1 MAARFTIMGEPLSTR
16 TNQEW
21 VEHLSSDGPE
31 QDQAIQDLRTRLQR
45 SLYHYLRTDRSDLR
59 DRNNDQIEQMAQD
72 FAQDAILKVLDNLHT
87 FRGES
92 KFTTWATKITTRVA
106 ISELRRAR
114 YKDYSLEHITIGG
127 ETLPDITS
135 LSISPSTGPSPERY
149 TEQQDILR
157 KIDRAIDGVLTERQ
171 RTALIAATIDGVPIE
186 EIAARMNT
194 NRNALYKLIHDARVK
209 LKKHLENEGISMDY
223 VMKAFER

>member
-1 MAARFTIMGEPLSTR
+1 MSTR
-16 TNQEW
+16 TNEEW
-21 VEHLSSDGPE
+21 LAHLKSEGP
-31 QDQAIQDLRTRLQR
+31 DQAQAIEDLRTRLER
-45 SLYHYLRTDRSDLR
+45 SLYHYLRTDRSDLS
-59 DRNNDQIEQMAQD
+59 DRTTEAIQQMAQD
-72 FAQDAILKVLDNLHT
+72 FAQDALLKILDNIDT

-114 YKDYSLEHITIGG
+114 YRDYSLEHITIGG

-135 LSISPSTGPSPERY
+135 LSISPDTGPSPERF
-149 TEQQDILR
+149 TEQQDILA
-157 KIDRAIDGVLTERQ
+157 KLDAAIDDVLTDRQ
-171 RTALIAATIDGVPIE
+171 RTALVAATIDGVSIE
-186 EIAARMNT
+186 EIARRMDT

-209 LKKHLENEGISMDY
+209 LKKHLENEGLSIDY